1 MDHIFFRRNYRN
13 DFAKSIHF
21 SFFVLK
27 CIIIVIERK
36 AAINMNNKSYRISL
50 FCLVTGL
57 YWFSLYAYVPI
68 LSPYAESLGASYKMV
83 GTIIGSYGFT
93 QMVLRIPLGVL
104 SDKLGKRKPFI
115 VLGIGISLLSS
126 LGMYF
131 FKNPLMILLFR
142 SLSGVAA
149 SSWVAYTILFSSY
162 FEQGDASKALGIVNA
177 CNSLGQMSAVL
188 IGGYAAQ
195 RLGQNTTFIIAS
207 VSSALGLA
215 LSFGIVEKK
224 KANRKPLDVPE
235 LLTVAGNR
243 GLLVVSG
250 LAILLQFIA
259 FSTVYGFT
267 PVIAKKIGAYD
278 AQLGLLTAF
287 SSLPAIFSSAV
298 SGSVFSKRFGE
309 KKVIAAGFVI
319 ISASCAA
326 IPLICNINILYLS
339 QIIGGLGR
347 GLVFPLLMSL
357 CIKSID
363 RSKHATA
370 MGFFQAIYG
379 VGMFIGPVITG
390 FINDAAKLFWG
401 FWVSAAVGLA
411 GALIANQFIKEEK

>member
-1 MDHIFFRRNYRN
+1 
-13 DFAKSIHF
+13 
-21 SFFVLK
+21 
-27 CIIIVIERK
+27 
-36 AAINMNNKSYRISL
+36 MNNKSYHISL

-267 PVIAKKIGAYD
+267 PVIAKKIGAND

-287 SSLPAIFSSAV
+287 SSLQDIFSSSV

-326 IPLICNINILYLS
+326 IPLISNINILYLS

-411 GALIANQFIKEEK
+411 GALIANQFIKE

>member
-1 MDHIFFRRNYRN
+1 
-13 DFAKSIHF
+13 
-21 SFFVLK
+21 
-27 CIIIVIERK
+27 
-36 AAINMNNKSYRISL
+36 MNNKSYRISL

>member
-1 MDHIFFRRNYRN
+1 
-13 DFAKSIHF
+13 
-21 SFFVLK
+21 
-27 CIIIVIERK
+27 
-36 AAINMNNKSYRISL
+36 MNNKSYRISL

-267 PVIAKKIGAYD
+267 PVIAKKIGAND

-326 IPLICNINILYLS
+326 IPLISNINILYLS

>member
-1 MDHIFFRRNYRN
+1 
-13 DFAKSIHF
+13 
-21 SFFVLK
+21 
-27 CIIIVIERK
+27 
-36 AAINMNNKSYRISL
+36 MNNKSYHISL

-267 PVIAKKIGAYD
+267 PVIAKKIGAND

-326 IPLICNINILYLS
+326 IPLISNINILYLS

>member
-1 MDHIFFRRNYRN
+1 
-13 DFAKSIHF
+13 
-21 SFFVLK
+21 
-27 CIIIVIERK
+27 
-36 AAINMNNKSYRISL
+36 MNNKSYRISL

-162 FEQGDASKALGIVNA
+162 FEQGDASQALGIVNA

-267 PVIAKKIGAYD
+267 PVIAKKIGAND

-326 IPLICNINILYLS
+326 IPLISNINILYLS

>member
-1 MDHIFFRRNYRN
+1 
-13 DFAKSIHF
+13 
-21 SFFVLK
+21 
-27 CIIIVIERK
+27 
-36 AAINMNNKSYRISL
+36 MNNKSYRISL

-267 PVIAKKIGAYD
+267 PVIAKKIGAND

-326 IPLICNINILYLS
+326 IPLISNINILYLS

-411 GALIANQFIKEEK
+411 GALIANQFIKEEKGEL

>member
-1 MDHIFFRRNYRN
+1 MDHIFFEETIEMILQRAY
-13 DFAKSIHF
+13 ILV
-21 SFFVLK
+21 FVLK

-36 AAINMNNKSYRISL
+36 AAINMNNKSYHISL

-267 PVIAKKIGAYD
+267 PVIAKKIGAND

-287 SSLPAIFSSAV
+287 SSLPDIFSSAV

-326 IPLICNINILYLS
+326 IPLISNINILYLS

>member
-1 MDHIFFRRNYRN
+1 
-13 DFAKSIHF
+13 
-21 SFFVLK
+21 
-27 CIIIVIERK
+27 
-36 AAINMNNKSYRISL
+36 
-50 FCLVTGL
+50 
-57 YWFSLYAYVPI
+57 
-68 LSPYAESLGASYKMV
+68 MV

-267 PVIAKKIGAYD
+267 PVIAKKIGAND

-326 IPLICNINILYLS
+326 IPLISNINILYLS